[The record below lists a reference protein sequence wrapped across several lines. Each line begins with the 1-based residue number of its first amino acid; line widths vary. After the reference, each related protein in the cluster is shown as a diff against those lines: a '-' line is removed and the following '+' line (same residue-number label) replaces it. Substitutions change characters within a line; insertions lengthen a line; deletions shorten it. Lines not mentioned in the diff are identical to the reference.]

1 MILAGLLAFGGVV
14 LYQLVL
20 YKLSWRHLY
29 AGSMLLNGVFSA
41 AQILLIQGKTFGIDP
56 FWFALGAT
64 CLATA
69 STFVYGDL
77 LLLNELV
84 AIWGIVGLSQII
96 GFKVGILSI
105 DTIGHNNTMVFNSMP
120 RIREIYK
127 AILTAR
133 NLSHQSANF
142 AISGEQTECN

>member
-1 MILAGLLAFGGVV
+1 MNSNSKEAAIKPIYDDGRYTVTNE
-14 LYQLVL
+14 
-20 YKLSWRHLY
+20 
-29 AGSMLLNGVFSA
+29 MFSTPNKFYPIA
-41 AQILLIQGKTFGIDP
+41 NTTGKIRRDP